1 VHRRLIVPELLNA
14 GERTWLD
21 DYHAQT
27 RGASVRVA
35 QDVEQIAGDLAEVP
49 AQG

>member
-1 VHRRLIVPELLNA
+1 MLLNA
-14 GERTWLD
+14 GERTAL
-21 DYHAQT
+21 DYHAQA

-49 AQG
+49 TQG